1 MRMLGIPYRG
11 RGAARY
17 PRTVLALPGAALLAA
32 LALALLP
39 ASAAAVLY
47 PPVAGPAVKTAAGFD
62 LEGTVYP
69 YGVDMTYH
77 FEYGT
82 TSSYGSSVPMP
93 DADAGT
99 AIAVPVSQSITG
111 LEPNTTYHY
120 RLVSTNTTE
129 GAGFSADRTFSTA
142 EGSAA
147 PPTGGGSP
155 GSSPAPGTTE
165 GTAGSGPPAVTGN
178 GPKTVAK
185 QVKSDGSLLLATR
198 SGRTLYSLSVE
209 RHGRF
214 ICTAMS
220 GCLSVWHPL
229 TVAAGVAPKGPVKL
243 GTVSRPEGVL
253 QVTFRGRP
261 LYTFAGDKKP
271 GQVKGEGIKDVGI
284 WHAAHVPDKSD

>member
-11 RGAARY
+11 RDAARLY
-17 PRTVLALPGAALLAA
+17 PRTVLALPGVALLVA

-47 PPVAGPAVKTAAGFD
+47 PPVVGPAVKTAEGFD

-69 YGVDMTYH
+69 YGIDTTYH

-82 TSSYGSSVPMP
+82 TSAYGSSAPMP

-120 RLVSTNTTE
+120 RLVSANTTE

-142 EGSAA
+142 EASAA

-155 GSSPAPGTTE
+155 GSSSAPGTME
-165 GTAGSGPPAVTGN
+165 GAAGGGPPTVTGS

-185 QVKSDGSLLLATR
+185 QVKSGGSLLLATR
-198 SGRTLYSLSVE
+198 SGHTLYSLSVE
-209 RHGRF
+209 RQGKF

-220 GCLSVWHPL
+220 GCLSTWHPL
-229 TVAAGVAPKGPVKL
+229 TVATGVTPKGPVKL

-253 QVTFRGRP
+253 QVTFRSRP
-261 LYTFAGDKKP
+261 LYTFAEDKKP
-271 GQVKGEGIKDVGI
+271 GQVKGEGIKDVGV
-284 WHAAHVPDKSD
+284 WHAAHVPRRR